1 MRSNST
7 SEHINFQ
14 IATTARG
21 RGVLR
26 LILYEKRT
34 NLVAIPAMCIQIYIA
49 ADASTGRP
57 QMVCVILKLL
67 SIIVATNRSVGEAAV
82 ALGRYVHLDLN
93 AWGERRV

>member
-1 MRSNST
+1 M
-7 SEHINFQ
+7 
-14 IATTARG
+14 
-21 RGVLR
+21 
-26 LILYEKRT
+26 YEKRI

-49 ADASTGRP
+49 ADPSRRT

-93 AWGERRV
+93 AWGRTRCLQGIS